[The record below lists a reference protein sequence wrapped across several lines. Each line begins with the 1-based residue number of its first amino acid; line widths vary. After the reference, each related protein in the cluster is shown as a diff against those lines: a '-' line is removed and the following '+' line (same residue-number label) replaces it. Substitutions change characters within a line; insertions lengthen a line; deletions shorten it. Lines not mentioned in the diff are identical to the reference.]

1 VLIILIKINVD
12 NTNATGGCSGQREKK
27 EMAPMTMTDAAVPR
41 GLKGVIVADTALGDV
56 RGLEGFYHYRQYS
69 APELAELR
77 TFDDVWYLL
86 FEGEL
91 PSAATR
97 QRFVAEIAEARDL
110 PPLLRTLL
118 PAIAGGT
125 TPPLGA
131 LRTALSLLAAAEAM
145 PPTYDAPPET
155 VRANALRICAVTPVL
170 VAALYRASIGL
181 EPIAPRPDLTT
192 AANYL
197 YMIDGDVPD
206 PARARAL
213 EQYLILGIDHGF
225 NASTFTARVVTSTG
239 ADVGAAVVAALGALS
254 GPLHGGAPSRALD
267 TLDAI
272 GSPDNTEA
280 WVRHAV
286 AHGERIMGFGHA
298 VYRTA
303 DPRSVM
309 LREVARSFGGPR
321 VEFAEQVEAT
331 VERVLAELK
340 PGREL
345 HTNVEYYAGVVME
358 LCGIPRPLFTPT
370 FAASRT
376 VGWCAQILE
385 QSSDSAIIRP
395 SARYVGPAAPVPVPV
410 AS

>member
-1 VLIILIKINVD
+1 
-12 NTNATGGCSGQREKK
+12 
-27 EMAPMTMTDAAVPR
+27 MTMTDAATPR

-69 APELAELR
+69 APELAAKR
-77 TFDDVWYLL
+77 TFEDVWYLL

-91 PSAATR
+91 PSLARRDEYTARIAA
-97 QRFVAEIAEARDL
+97 ARHL
-110 PPLLRTLL
+110 PAVVLDLL
-118 PAIAGGT
+118 PAMVGAG
-125 TPPLGA
+125 TPPLAA
-131 LRTALSLLAAAEAM
+131 LRTALSHLAAVEAM
-145 PPTYDAPPET
+145 PPTYDADPQT
-155 VRANALRICAVTPVL
+155 IRANALRLCAVTPVL
-170 VAALYRASIGL
+170 VAALYRASIGAAA
-181 EPIAPRPDLTT
+181 IAPRDDLGS

-197 YMIDGDVPD
+197 YMIDGEVPE
-206 PARARAL
+206 PARARAI
-213 EQYLILGIDHGF
+213 EQYLILAIDHGF

-272 GSPDNTEA
+272 GTPENTEA
-280 WVRHAV
+280 WVRRAV
-286 AHGERIMGFGHA
+286 ADGERIMGFGHA

-309 LREVARSFGGPR
+309 LRDIARSLGGPR
-321 VEFAEQVEAT
+321 VDFAVQVEAT

-345 HTNVEYYAGVVME
+345 HTNVEFYTGVVME
-358 LCGIPRPLFTPT
+358 QCGIPRQLFTPT
-370 FAASRT
+370 FAASRV
-376 VGWCAQILE
+376 VGWSAHILE
-385 QSSDSAIIRP
+385 QSTETAIIRP
-395 SARYVGPAAPVPVPV
+395 SARYVGPEPPRPVPL

>member
-1 VLIILIKINVD
+1 
-12 NTNATGGCSGQREKK
+12 
-27 EMAPMTMTDAAVPR
+27 M
-41 GLKGVIVADTALGDV
+41 
-56 RGLEGFYHYRQYS
+56 
-69 APELAELR
+69 
-77 TFDDVWYLL
+77 
-86 FEGEL
+86 
-91 PSAATR
+91 
-97 QRFVAEIAEARDL
+97 
-110 PPLLRTLL
+110 
-118 PAIAGGT
+118 
-125 TPPLGA
+125 
-131 LRTALSLLAAAEAM
+131 EAM
-145 PPTYDAPPET
+145 PATYDADDAT
-155 VRANALRICAVTPVL
+155 IRANALRMCAVTPVL

-181 EPIAPRPDLTT
+181 EPIAPRADLGT

-197 YMIDGDVPD
+197 YMIDGEVPD
-206 PARARAL
+206 PARARAI
-213 EQYLILGIDHGF
+213 EQYLILAIDHGF

-272 GSPDNTEA
+272 GTPENTEA
-280 WVRHAV
+280 WVRRAV
-286 AHGERIMGFGHA
+286 ADGERIMGFGHA

-309 LREVARSFGGPR
+309 LREVAQSFGGPR
-321 VEFAEQVEAT
+321 VEFAVQVEAT

-358 LCGIPRPLFTPT
+358 LCGIPRQLFTPT

-385 QSSDSAIIRP
+385 QSADTAIIRP
-395 SARYVGPAAPVPVPV
+395 SARYVGPEAPAPVPL
-410 AS
+410 AT

>member
-1 VLIILIKINVD
+1 MLGTTKND
-12 NTNATGGCSGQREKK
+12 K
-27 EMAPMTMTDAAVPR
+27 EMATMTMTDAATPR

-69 APELAELR
+69 APELAAKR
-77 TFDDVWYLL
+77 TFEDVWYLL

-91 PSAATR
+91 PSLARRDEYTARIAA
-97 QRFVAEIAEARDL
+97 ARHL
-110 PPLLRTLL
+110 PAVVLDLL
-118 PAIAGGT
+118 PAMVGAG
-125 TPPLGA
+125 TPPLAA
-131 LRTALSLLAAAEAM
+131 LRTALSHLAAVEAM
-145 PPTYDAPPET
+145 PPTYDADPQT
-155 VRANALRICAVTPVL
+155 SRANALRLCAVTPVL
-170 VAALYRASIGL
+170 VAALYRASIGAAA
-181 EPIAPRPDLTT
+181 IAPRDDLGS

-197 YMIDGDVPD
+197 YMIDGEVPE
-206 PARARAL
+206 PARARAI
-213 EQYLILGIDHGF
+213 EQYLNLAIDHGF

-272 GSPDNTEA
+272 GTPENTEA
-280 WVRHAV
+280 WVRRAV
-286 AHGERIMGFGHA
+286 ADGERIMGFGHA

-309 LREVARSFGGPR
+309 LRDIARSLGGPR
-321 VEFAEQVEAT
+321 VDFAVQVEAT

-345 HTNVEYYAGVVME
+345 HTNVEFYTGVVME
-358 LCGIPRPLFTPT
+358 QCGIPRQLFTPT
-370 FAASRT
+370 FAASRV
-376 VGWCAQILE
+376 VGWSAHILE
-385 QSSDSAIIRP
+385 QSTETAIIRP
-395 SARYVGPAAPVPVPV
+395 SARYVGPEPPQPVPL

>member
-1 VLIILIKINVD
+1 
-12 NTNATGGCSGQREKK
+12 
-27 EMAPMTMTDAAVPR
+27 MTMTDAAAPR

-69 APELAELR
+69 APELAAVR
-77 TFDDVWYLL
+77 TFEDVWYLL

-91 PSAATR
+91 PTLAAR
-97 QRFVAEIAEARDL
+97 DRFAAEIADARAVPTDL
-110 PPLLRTLL
+110 LALL
-118 PAIAGGT
+118 PAMASGA

-131 LRTALSLLAAAEAM
+131 LRTALSQLAAMENM
-145 PPTYDAPPET
+145 PPTYDADPAT
-155 VRANALRICAVTPVL
+155 IRANAVRLCAVTPVL

-181 EPIAPRPDLTT
+181 EPIAPRRDLPT

-197 YMIDGDVPD
+197 FMIDGEVPD

-272 GSPDNTEA
+272 GTPERTEA
-280 WVRHAV
+280 WVRRAV
-286 AHGERIMGFGHA
+286 AGGERIMGFGHA

-309 LREVARSFGGPR
+309 LRDVARSFGGSR
-321 VEFAEQVEAT
+321 VKFAVQVEET

-358 LCGIPRPLFTPT
+358 LCGIPRQLFTPT

-376 VGWCAQILE
+376 IGWCAQILE
-385 QSSDSAIIRP
+385 QSADTAIIRP
-395 SARYVGPAAPVPVPV
+395 SARYVGPDAPAPVPL
-410 AS
+410 AT

>member
-1 VLIILIKINVD
+1 M
-12 NTNATGGCSGQREKK
+12 AT
-27 EMAPMTMTDAAVPR
+27 MTMTDAATPR

-69 APELAELR
+69 APELAAKR
-77 TFDDVWYLL
+77 TFEDVWYLL

-91 PSAATR
+91 PSLARRDEYTARIAA
-97 QRFVAEIAEARDL
+97 ARHL
-110 PPLLRTLL
+110 PAVVLDLL
-118 PAIAGGT
+118 PAMVGAG
-125 TPPLGA
+125 TPPLAA
-131 LRTALSLLAAAEAM
+131 LRTALSHLAAVEAM
-145 PPTYDAPPET
+145 PPTYDADPQT
-155 VRANALRICAVTPVL
+155 IRANALRLCAVTPVL
-170 VAALYRASIGL
+170 VAALYRASIGAAAV
-181 EPIAPRPDLTT
+181 APRDDLGS

-197 YMIDGDVPD
+197 YMIDGEVPE
-206 PARARAL
+206 PARARAI
-213 EQYLILGIDHGF
+213 EQYLILAIDHGF

-272 GSPDNTEA
+272 GTPENTEA
-280 WVRHAV
+280 WVRRAV
-286 AHGERIMGFGHA
+286 ADGERIMGFGHA

-309 LREVARSFGGPR
+309 LRDIARSLGGPR
-321 VEFAEQVEAT
+321 VDFAVQVEAT

-345 HTNVEYYAGVVME
+345 HTNVEFYAGVVME
-358 LCGIPRPLFTPT
+358 QCGIPRQLFTPT
-370 FAASRT
+370 FAASRV
-376 VGWCAQILE
+376 VGWSAHILE
-385 QSSDSAIIRP
+385 QSTETAIIRP
-395 SARYVGPAAPVPVPV
+395 SARYVGPEPPQPVPL